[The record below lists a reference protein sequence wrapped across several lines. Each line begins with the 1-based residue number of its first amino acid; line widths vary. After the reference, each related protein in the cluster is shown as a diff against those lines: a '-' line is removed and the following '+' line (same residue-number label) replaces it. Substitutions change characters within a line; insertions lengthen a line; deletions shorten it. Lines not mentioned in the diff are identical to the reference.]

1 MEGMK
6 IQGRDEVGEVWYII
20 NHEKAGLVC
29 KILLSGKWCPVCGE
43 DLIGNFCNNCGCK
56 RDGHESIS
64 V

>member
-1 MEGMK
+1 MK
-6 IQGRDEVGEVWYII
+6 IQGRDRDKVGEVWYVI
-20 NHEKAGLVC
+20 NHEKAESVC
-29 KILLSGKWCPVCGE
+29 KILLSVKWCPVCGE